1 MHIVNLRKR
10 RSEDD
15 RVKVSEVD
23 ELDAI
28 NNVYLR
34 GIESLYTW
42 KTLVP
47 ERLHSVSYSDTLP
60 NTLGD
65 TLPNTLGDTL
75 PDILGNTL
83 PNTLGNT
90 LPNTLG
96 NTLPNTLGN
105 TLADILVNTL
115 ANTI

>member
-1 MHIVNLRKR
+1 M
-10 RSEDD
+10 
-15 RVKVSEVD
+15 D

-28 NNVYLR
+28 DDVYLW

-42 KTLVP
+42 KILVP
-47 ERLHSVSYSDTLP
+47 ERLRSGLYS
-60 NTLGD
+60 N

-83 PNTLGNT
+83 PDTLA
-90 LPNTLG
+90 
-96 NTLPNTLGN
+96 N
-105 TLADILVNTL
+105 TLANILANTL